1 MDKGFQEYQE
11 SIALPECTAQ
21 VLIILAKQSCEVLGW
36 RLHFISETGIIAFTQ
51 FGVTSRNAELQLIIE
66 NETVTLS
73 SRLIERETS
82 DQGLN
87 KRLVKQWI
95 QQIQHQRE
103 HLTEDILEQATHIET
118 RVFQT
123 VEELRRQPVPTLKK
137 QGFNILRFLIP
148 GRGFVA
154 TPVCIDLNLLLFV
167 MMILN
172 GLHPIAPSGEDL
184 LQWGA
189 NLRALVLQGDWWRL
203 LSACFIHIGIT
214 HLAMNMYALLYIGLQ
229 LEPII
234 GAKRFITAYLMTGI
248 MASVVSI
255 VWHDRTISAGAS
267 GAIFGMYGVFLAL
280 LLSNLIERYTRKS
293 LLASI
298 LIFVIY
304 NLVSGLQAG
313 IDNAA
318 HIGGL
323 LSGMLIGFLFVPG
336 VKQQLRSGQ

>member
-1 MDKGFQEYQE
+1 MNKGLQEYQE
-11 SIALPECTAQ
+11 SITLQESKAE
-21 VLIILAKQSCEVLGW
+21 VLILLAKQSCEALGW

-51 FGVTSRNAELQLIIE
+51 FGVTARNAELHLLIE
-66 NETVTLS
+66 KETVTLS

-87 KRLVKQWI
+87 KRLVRQWI
-95 QQIQHQRE
+95 QQIQQQRE
-103 HLTEDILEQATHIET
+103 HLTEDILEQANMLET
-118 RVFQT
+118 RVYQT
-123 VEELRRQPVPTLKK
+123 EEELRRQPVPTLKE
-137 QGFNILRFLIP
+137 QGLNILRFFIP

-154 TPVCIDLNLLLFV
+154 TPLCMDVNLILFIV
-167 MMILN
+167 MILS
-172 GLHPIAPSGEDL
+172 GVHPLAPSGEDL

-203 LSACFIHIGIT
+203 LTACFIHIGIT

-229 LEPII
+229 LEPIL
-234 GAKRFITAYLMTGI
+234 GAKRFITAYLITGI
-248 MASVVSI
+248 IASLASMI
-255 VWHDRTISAGAS
+255 WHDRTISAGAS
-267 GAIFGMYGVFLAL
+267 GAIFGLYGVFLTL
-280 LLSNLIERYTRKS
+280 LRSHLIERYTRKS

-323 LSGMLIGFLFVPG
+323 LSGMLLGMLFVPRL
-336 VKQQLRSGQ
+336 KQQLRSGV